1 MAGESRS
8 PRVPG
13 RFQDRLFGSRQA
25 RRGHSCLARL
35 GADIPWGDGWS
46 GLMVGPGPL

>member
-1 MAGESRS
+1 MAGENRS

-25 RRGHSCLARL
+25 DRGHFCLAGL
-35 GADIPWGDGWS
+35 GADIPWVGSWS
-46 GLMVGPGPL
+46 GLTVGPGPL